1 MKPDIFGDEAN
12 ILISKFFK
20 HFLRKSDVLKY
31 SPDVFMLSLG
41 NDITAKTVTFNN
53 TQRAPSVTVHVH
65 SVPVA
70 GRAR

>member
-1 MKPDIFGDEAN
+1 MFCI
-12 ILISKFFK
+12 
-20 HFLRKSDVLKY
+20 HFIRKSDVLKY

-41 NDITAKTVTFNN
+41 NDITAKTLTSNN
-53 TQRAPSVTVHVH
+53 THRAPSVTVHVH